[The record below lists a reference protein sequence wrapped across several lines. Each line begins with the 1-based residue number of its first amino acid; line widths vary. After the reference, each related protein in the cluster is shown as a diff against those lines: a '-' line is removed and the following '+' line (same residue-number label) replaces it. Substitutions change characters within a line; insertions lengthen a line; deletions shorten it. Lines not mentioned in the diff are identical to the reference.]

1 MQLLIDEN
9 MPRSLC
15 DELRA
20 LGFVVEDVRDIGLRG
35 LPDEEV
41 FRVATLTDAI
51 IVTRD
56 RGFTIERN
64 WPHDFTA
71 GVIFVNLSDDLSAK
85 LINAKVI
92 TLLAKRLP
100 VSLLGSIT
108 FLESQRALSRVLR
121 RRSKNKP
128 VVAARENS
136 STKENPNQGNDD
148 ETFDAQLDETRT
160 D

>member
-20 LGFVVEDVRDIGLRG
+20 LGFTVEDVRDIGLRG

-41 FRVATLTDAI
+41 FRVAALTDAI

-56 RGFTIERN
+56 RGFTMERN
-64 WPHDFTA
+64 WPPDFTA
-71 GVIFVNLSDDLSAK
+71 GVIFVNLPDDFSAK

-100 VSLLGSIT
+100 ASLLGSIT

-121 RRSKNKP
+121 RHSKNKP
-128 VVAARENS
+128 EAA
-136 STKENPNQGNDD
+136 TQENPPTRGNDD
-148 ETFDAQLDETRT
+148 EALNAQLDETRT

>member
-20 LGFVVEDVRDIGLRG
+20 LGFAVEDVRDIGLRG

-41 FRVATLTDAI
+41 FRVAMLTDAI

-64 WPHDFTA
+64 WPANFTA
-71 GVIFVNLSDDLSAK
+71 GVIFVNLPDDLSAK

-92 TLLAKRLP
+92 MLLAKRLP
-100 VSLLGSIT
+100 ASLLGAIT

-128 VVAARENS
+128 VV
-136 STKENPNQGNDD
+136 TTQENPPTQGSPTQGNDD
-148 ETFDAQLDETRT
+148 ETFDA
-160 D
+160 